1 MEILE
6 QVHFTAPY
14 WVIMLPLICAG
25 ADVLTGWIQATVN
38 GTWDSTKM
46 RKGLFRKSGEIL
58 VVILAWI
65 VSVAIALP
73 VDLAQIISGYII
85 IMEALSI
92 FENLDQAG
100 VNIPFVR
107 KWLKKAKDG
116 IDKVAIESE

>member
-58 VVILAWI
+58 VVILSWI

-73 VDLAQIISGYII
+73 VDLAQAISGYII